1 MKKIFFFVVVLL
13 VTSRLSAQTPD
24 RTVNFTPVITGVP
37 NYTSL
42 TSALNAATNGDTIW
56 VAAGIYKETE
66 FTIPAGKTVIGGF
79 PVYATSLSQRIY
91 PGAATPAQL
100 SILDGSYTHRVA
112 TVRGTLDGFVITK
125 GYVYDASSNQS
136 QALTGN
142 GGGTLID
149 GGIVQ
154 NCILHDNVA
163 AKLAPSSGT
172 IPGTFVASVGD
183 IYCVDGTLIEP
194 TYSNSNGNY
203 IATLPVGYSISSGS
217 INTPNGTKIPQGIVF
232 YVDSSPTKGNFLIMG
247 KPASDSKCW
256 TGTYTFNITTLAD
269 ITDLTAATSDMNGK
283 SNTQTI
289 VNYVN
294 SNFSSWDSWQRSQW
308 DTSVSAVRY
317 ANEYNYPTTTQN
329 QWYLPSAGELYKIW
343 NVHPQMDACA
353 LLLSWISGS
362 ISTLFPTDIFWSSSE
377 YNAGKVWVLDYTNV
391 HSAKLNYVDKT
402 AGSGH
407 TIPIASKTLITN

>member
-42 TSALNAATNGDTIW
+42 TLALNAATNGDTIW

-203 IATLPVGYSISSGS
+203 IATLPVGYSMSSGS
-217 INTPNGTKIPQGIVF
+217 IITPNGTKIPQGIVF

-247 KPASDSKCW
+247 KVSSTEKQPWTNPTFDVPGSPNIQDVTSATADLNGRSETDSIIAYIQREYIAKNN
-256 TGTYTFNITTLAD
+256 NISYD
-269 ITDLTAATSDMNGK
+269 G
-283 SNTQTI
+283 
-289 VNYVN
+289 VNY
-294 SNFSSWDSWQRSQW
+294 
-308 DTSVSAVRY
+308 AY
-317 ANEYNYPTTTQN
+317 AYNTPPGTATPK
-329 QWYLPSAGELYKIW
+329 QWYLPAAGEINNIW
-343 NVHPQMDACA
+343 KVHPQMDACA
-353 LLLSWISGS
+353 RLIGWITGS
-362 ISTLFPTDIFWSSSE
+362 ASTMFPQGFYWSSSE
-377 YNAGKVWVLDYTNV
+377 NNKDNVWGLNNYTTQSPILSTVN
-391 HSAKLNYVDKT
+391 KT
-402 AGSGH
+402 QGGY
-407 TIPIASKTLITN
+407 TIPIASKTITTN